1 MANAELRAPEVAVIT
16 GAASGMGQAAASLMS
31 EAGWPLL
38 LCDLNG
44 ERLEQIAER
53 LRAHGQVETL
63 AGDIADLGFS
73 DRLIS
78 AARGGR
84 VGALIHSA
92 GLSPSMAEPAR
103 ILEVN
108 LAATMRLLT
117 GILPLMADGSAV
129 ILFASLAGHMLG
141 RDLDAQISAVT
152 TPEAVGSL
160 VAYAPNPGAAYSI
173 SKRAVQL
180 LVRREATAFAR
191 QGVRIVSISPGIID
205 TPMGRAE
212 LALHPMMKALVESSP
227 LQRLAAPDE
236 VARVAV
242 FLCSGAASFITG
254 TDISVDGGA
263 TATVQGAS

>member
-117 GILPLMADGSAV
+117 GSAV